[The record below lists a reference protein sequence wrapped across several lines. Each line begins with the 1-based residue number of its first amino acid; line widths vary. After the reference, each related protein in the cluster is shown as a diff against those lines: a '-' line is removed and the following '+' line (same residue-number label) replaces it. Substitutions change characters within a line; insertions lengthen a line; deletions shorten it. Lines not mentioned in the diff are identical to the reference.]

1 MCVGTKQMTRLKTP
15 IYTQCNDFDRCYGE
29 ESGERRMVERRR
41 EFLLRAGSFP
51 PQNLQGR

>member
-15 IYTQCNDFDRCYGE
+15 IYTQCNDFDLCYGE
-29 ESGERRMVERRR
+29 ESGERRMAQRRR
-41 EFLLRAGSFP
+41 EFLQRTGWFP